1 MALQIEQE
9 LDGVVNI
16 KVIGIGGG
24 GNNAINRMMQAGLQG
39 VDFIALN
46 TDRQQLN
53 KVQGVPLQIG
63 ERITR
68 GQGCGANPE
77 KGKKAAEESRDDI
90 MRMIQDAD
98 MVFITAGMGGGTGT
112 GAAPVVANIAKELGI
127 LTVGVV
133 TKPFGFEGIKRM
145 RQAEEGIAALREKVD
160 SLIVIPNDR
169 LKLVT
174 EQKITLLNAFSY
186 ADDVLR
192 QAVQSISDL
201 IKIPGLVNLDFADVT
216 TIMQEAGYAHMGVGK
231 ASGKEK
237 AMEAATMAIQS
248 PLLETSIRGARRVL
262 INIIGSPD
270 MGLEEIDAAASTV
283 EASADPDA
291 NIIFGAIIDE
301 TMNDELK
308 VTIIATG
315 FDGDGPNLLSEEKPA
330 EEKKKAET
338 IPSPA
343 DELLDGGLDL
353 FPEPSVTSRTSSI
366 GQVYTQA
373 PEAAAPGQ
381 SKSGPASGADD
392 DDDDAYRDIMAIFN
406 KK

>member
-16 KVIGIGGG
+16 KVVGIGGG
-24 GNNAINRMMQAGLQG
+24 GNNAINRMLQAGLQG

-63 ERITR
+63 ERVTR

-77 KGKKAAEESRDDI
+77 KGKKAAEENREDI
-90 MRMIQDAD
+90 MRLIQDAD

-112 GAAPVVANIAKELGI
+112 GAAPVVASIAREMGI

-133 TKPFGFEGIKRM
+133 TKPFAFEGAKRM

-160 SLIVIPNDR
+160 SLIVIPNER

-174 EQKITLLNAFSY
+174 DQKITLLNAFTV

-201 IKIPGLVNLDFADVT
+201 IKIPGLMNLDFADVT
-216 TIMQEAGYAHMGVGK
+216 TIMQEAGYAHMGVGR
-231 ASGKEK
+231 ASGKDK
-237 AMEAATMAIQS
+237 AMEAANMAIQS

-283 EASADPDA
+283 EASANPDA

-301 TMNDELK
+301 NMNDEMK

-315 FDGDGPNLLSEEKPA
+315 FDGEGEPNLLDSEPVEKEEDKPA
-330 EEKKKAET
+330 KEEAPA
-338 IPSPA
+338 IPAP
-343 DELLDGGLDL
+343 LDLGLDL
-353 FPEPSVTSRTSSI
+353 FPEPAVTRPAPVGRI
-366 GQVYTQA
+366 YTQA
-373 PEAAAPGQ
+373 PEAQAEKKSAP
-381 SKSGPASGADD
+381 KADD
-392 DDDDAYRDIMAIFN
+392 DEDDAYRDIMAIFN
-406 KK
+406 KR

>member
-16 KVIGIGGG
+16 KVVGIGGG

-39 VDFIALN
+39 ADFIALN

-63 ERITR
+63 ERVTR

-77 KGKKAAEESRDDI
+77 KGKKAAEENREDI
-90 MRMIQDAD
+90 MRLIQDAD

-112 GAAPVVANIAKELGI
+112 GAAPVVASIAREMGI

-133 TKPFGFEGIKRM
+133 TKPFAFEGAKRM
-145 RQAEEGIAALREKVD
+145 RQAEEGIASLREKVD
-160 SLIVIPNDR
+160 SLIVIPNER

-174 EQKITLLNAFSY
+174 DQKITLLNAFSV

-201 IKIPGLVNLDFADVT
+201 IKIPGLMNLDFADVT
-216 TIMQEAGYAHMGVGK
+216 TIMQEAGYAHMGVGR
-231 ASGKEK
+231 ASGKDK
-237 AMEAATMAIQS
+237 AMEAANMAIQS

-283 EASADPDA
+283 EASANPDA

-301 TMNDELK
+301 NMNDEMK

-315 FDGDGPNLLSEEKPA
+315 FDAEGEPNLLDSEPVAKEEDKPA
-330 EEKKKAET
+330 KEEAPS
-338 IPSPA
+338 IPTP
-343 DELLDGGLDL
+343 LDLGLDL
-353 FPEPSVTSRTSSI
+353 FPEPAVTQRTAPV
-366 GQVYTQA
+366 GQIYTQA
-373 PEAAAPGQ
+373 PEAQEEKKTAP
-381 SKSGPASGADD
+381 KADD
-392 DDDDAYRDIMAIFN
+392 DEDDAYRDIMAIFN

>member
-16 KVIGIGGG
+16 KVVGIGGG
-24 GNNAINRMMQAGLQG
+24 GNNAINRMLQAGLQG

-63 ERITR
+63 ERVTR

-77 KGKKAAEESRDDI
+77 KGKKAAEENREDI
-90 MRMIQDAD
+90 MRLIQDAD

-112 GAAPVVANIAKELGI
+112 GAAPVVASIAREMGI

-133 TKPFGFEGIKRM
+133 TKPFAFEGAKRM

-160 SLIVIPNDR
+160 SLIVIPNER

-174 EQKITLLNAFSY
+174 DQKITLLNAFTV

-201 IKIPGLVNLDFADVT
+201 IKIPGLMNLDFADVT
-216 TIMQEAGYAHMGVGK
+216 TIMQEAGYAHMGVGR
-231 ASGKEK
+231 ASGKDK
-237 AMEAATMAIQS
+237 AMEAANMAIQS

-283 EASADPDA
+283 EASANPDA

-301 TMNDELK
+301 NMNDEMK

-315 FDGDGPNLLSEEKPA
+315 FDGEGEPNLLDSEPVEKEEDKPA
-330 EEKKKAET
+330 KEEAPA
-338 IPSPA
+338 IPAP
-343 DELLDGGLDL
+343 LDLGLDL
-353 FPEPSVTSRTSSI
+353 FPEPAVTRPAPV
-366 GQVYTQA
+366 GQIYTQA
-373 PEAAAPGQ
+373 PEAQAEKKSAP
-381 SKSGPASGADD
+381 KADD
-392 DDDDAYRDIMAIFN
+392 DEDDAYRDIMAIFN
-406 KK
+406 KR

>member
-16 KVIGIGGG
+16 KVVGIGGG

-39 VDFIALN
+39 VEFIALN

-53 KVQGVPLQIG
+53 KVQGLPLQIG
-63 ERITR
+63 ERVTR

-77 KGKKAAEESRDDI
+77 KGKRAAEENREDI
-90 MRMIQDAD
+90 VRLIQDAD

-112 GAAPVVANIAKELGI
+112 GAAPVVAKLAREMGI

-133 TKPFGFEGIKRM
+133 TKPFAFEGAKRM
-145 RQAEEGIAALREKVD
+145 RQAEEGIAALREMVD
-160 SLIVIPNDR
+160 SLIVIPNER

-174 EQKITLLNAFSY
+174 EQKITLLNAFTV

-201 IKIPGLVNLDFADVT
+201 IKIPGLMNLDFADVT

-231 ASGKEK
+231 ASGKDK
-237 AMEAATMAIQS
+237 AMEAANIAIQS

-301 TMNDELK
+301 NMNDEMK

-315 FDGDGPNLLSEEKPA
+315 FESEGPNLLESEPAAEDKPEEKEA
-330 EEKKKAET
+330 K
-338 IPSPA
+338 PSV
-343 DELLDGGLDL
+343 DVLDIGLDL
-353 FPEPSVTSRTSSI
+353 FPEPAPQRTAPV
-366 GQVYTQA
+366 GQIYTQA
-373 PEAAAPGQ
+373 PEAQADAKARAAQP
-381 SKSGPASGADD
+381 KKVEE

>member
-315 FDGDGPNLLSEEKPA
+315 FDGDGPNLLAEEKPA